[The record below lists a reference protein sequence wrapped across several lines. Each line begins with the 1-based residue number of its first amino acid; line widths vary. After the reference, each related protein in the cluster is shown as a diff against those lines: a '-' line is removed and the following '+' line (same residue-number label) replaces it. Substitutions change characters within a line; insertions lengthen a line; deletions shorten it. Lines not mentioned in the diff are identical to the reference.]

1 MPKPRAQETLSKPAS
16 PKRPVG
22 NRPAVVRMKRIFD
35 RLKQGDYPNC
45 NTLAQELETS
55 SKTISRDIE
64 FMRDQLALPIAYDAQ
79 EHGYGFTEPVH
90 EFPTI
95 QVTQGEL
102 LALLVAQNAIEQYR
116 GTPYHAQLETAFA
129 KLLAPLDGM
138 TGYAPTDDLVS
149 FKVTAPAKHE
159 LDVFD
164 LLTRAIGD
172 QFEITFEYRKLGDPT
187 PAPRRVQP
195 LHLAHR
201 EGRWYLIAYD
211 TDRTAMRTFALGRIT
226 DAQATAKTF
235 ERPGDFSVDRYFA
248 AALGVMNG
256 KENHHVRI
264 RFFQTRRRRRPRP
277 LFPRVPGLP
286 PPTRR
291 HPRPH
296 PPRLRPHG
304 DPTHRPPMGRP
315 RRSPRSPRTPIPH
328 RPSRHHPGRRAR
340 HRAAKCE
347 GRRVKC
353 EIKWMRL

>member
-1 MPKPRAQETLSKPAS
+1 MPKPRAKEQPSKQVS
-16 PKRPVG
+16 PPRSIG
-22 NRPAVVRMKRIFD
+22 NRPAVVRMKQIFD
-35 RLKQGDYPNC
+35 RLKQDDYPNC
-45 NTLAQELETS
+45 RTIAEQLETS
-55 SKTISRDIE
+55 TKTIARDIE
-64 FMRDQLALPIAYDAQ
+64 VMRDQLGLPISYNAQ
-79 EHGYGFTEPVH
+79 EHGYCFTEAVH

-195 LHLAHR
+195 FHLAHR

-264 RFFQTRRRRRPRP
+264 RFSNLASDDVRDRYFHESQAFHPQPDGTLDLTLRVSDLMEIQRIVLQWGGHAEALEPPELRTR
-277 LFPRVPGLP
+277 LAQAATTLAAA
-286 PPTRR
+286 
-291 HPRPH
+291 HAIA
-296 PPRLRPHG
+296 
-304 DPTHRPPMGRP
+304 
-315 RRSPRSPRTPIPH
+315 RRSAKFEV
-328 RPSRHHPGRRAR
+328 RRA
-340 HRAAKCE
+340 
-347 GRRVKC
+347 
-353 EIKWMRL
+353 